1 MKIKPWLRELSPYP
15 PGKSLEG
22 VRRELGLTGPIYK
35 LASNENPLGP
45 SPRALAALKEALSRV
60 HQYPEASYRSLRRAL
75 AARFGVSPEMVVLG
89 NGSNEILDLLFKAL
103 VSPGEEVLMSRP
115 SFLMYEKFARAA
127 GARLVEIPLREG
139 RHDLAAFRRALGPQ
153 TRLVFLD
160 HPHNPTGSVL
170 AAAELRA
177 FLEDLPGGVLV
188 VIDEAYGEFV
198 RDPGAARGVDFL
210 KEGYPV
216 AVLRTFSK
224 AYGLAGL
231 RIGYG
236 LMAEELARVL
246 NAIRQP
252 FNVNFLAAVAAEAA
266 LTDEEHLKRTRE
278 LTWEGL
284 EYLSRELSAL
294 GLRPYPSQANFLLV
308 DCGRPARPLYEALL
322 RRGIIVRTMEAYGFP
337 EALRISV
344 GLPEENRALVEAL
357 REILGRA

>member
-1 MKIKPWLRELSPYP
+1 MEIKPWLRELSPYP
-15 PGKSLEG
+15 PGKSLEE

-60 HQYPEASYRSLRRAL
+60 HQYPEASYRRLREAL
-75 AARFGVSPEMVVLG
+75 AARFGVLPEMVVLG
-89 NGSNEILDLLFKAL
+89 NGSNEVLDLLFKAL
-103 VSPGEEVLMSRP
+103 VSPGDEVLMSEP
-115 SFLMYEKFARAA
+115 SFLMYEKLAQTA
-127 GARLVEIPLREG
+127 GARITRIPLHKG
-139 RHDLAAFRRALGPQ
+139 RHHLAAFLKASGPR
-153 TRLVFLD
+153 TRMIFLD

-170 AAAELRA
+170 AASELKA
-177 FLEDLPGGVLV
+177 FLEELPSGVLV

-198 RDPGAARGVDFL
+198 RDPEAARGVEFL
-210 KEGYPV
+210 QAGYPV

-236 LMAEELARVL
+236 LMPEELARVL

-252 FNVNFLAAVAAEAA
+252 FNVNLLAAVAAEAA
-266 LTDEEHLKRTRE
+266 LADEEHLQRTQE
-278 LTWEGL
+278 LTWEGRDFL
-284 EYLSRELSAL
+284 LRELSAL
-294 GLRPYPSQANFLLV
+294 GLKPYPSQANFVLV

-322 RRGIIVRTMEAYGFP
+322 KRGLIVRPMEAYGFP

-344 GLPEENRALVEAL
+344 GLPEENQALVAAL
-357 REILGRA
+357 REMLEKA